1 MTNKKYTIK
10 YAKPKCGLEYSPAY
24 NTHTNQN
31 DLKLTNTHP
40 LIKTSI
46 RKAINAQALLVIT
59 TCLTFSLVV
68 SGIGYAQALNRTVD
82 EVSSSD
88 TDINTSPHYIA
99 IENFQTQKE
108 NYWDLNNLENISPDR
123 IFYVDMNKLVTIEDE
138 ESVFNFSDVSIQY
151 SQNSSTSESSNTESS
166 SLEQSK
172 TDSNLELNK
181 TNSSL
186 ELNKT
191 NSSLE
196 LNKTNSSLKQVE
208 SKTSTYRYAYLIHL
222 TDSERHVVESIV
234 AGESGNQPFVGKKLV
249 AQAIYNAML
258 RDNMSPSQVRKQ
270 YSYSG
275 YKDIDEFEK
284 ECLKAYGNTNAT
296 DECRQAVKEIFDD
309 CNMPTDDF
317 VLFFYAPAY
326 SKGTWHE
333 NAKTLKPI
341 TYIAEDGSTTNYIGG
356 HKFFALKDEPVI
368 NYTREN

>member
-1 MTNKKYTIK
+1 MKNKKYTIK
-10 YAKPKCGLEYSPAY
+10 YTKPKYGLEY
-24 NTHTNQN
+24 NNEV
-31 DLKLTNTHP
+31 KLNNSHP

-46 RKAINAQALLVIT
+46 RKAVT

-68 SGIGYAQALNRTVD
+68 SGIGYAQALNKTETD
-82 EVSSSD
+82 NSSNMNESV
-88 TDINTSPHYIA
+88 NTSPHYIA

-108 NYWDLNNLENISPDR
+108 NYWDMNNIGNISPDR

-138 ESVFNFSDVSIQY
+138 ESIFNFSDMSIQY
-151 SQNSSTSESSNTESS
+151 SGSQNSQNS
-166 SLEQSK
+166 SLEQTS
-172 TDSNLELNK
+172 S
-181 TNSSL
+181 NSSL
-186 ELNKT
+186 EQTEYK
-191 NSSLE
+191 
-196 LNKTNSSLKQVE
+196 
-208 SKTSTYRYAYLIHL
+208 STYRYAYLIHL

-249 AQAIYNAML
+249 AQAIYNSML
-258 RDNMSPSQVRKQ
+258 RDNISPSQVRKQ
-270 YSYSG
+270 YSYNG

-284 ECLKAYGNTNAT
+284 ECLKAYGNTNAA

-309 CNMPTDDF
+309 CSMPTDDF
-317 VLFFYAPAY
+317 VLFFYAPAH

-341 TYIAEDGSTTNYIGG
+341 TYIKEDGSTTNYISG